1 RAPVVYGFGRGSK
14 KMGVPTANLDP
25 DVLEEELGSMRK
37 GVYFGYARLPA
48 DEKHAAWTKCVVNV
62 GSRPT
67 FADGDGV
74 TVETHALRDYG
85 RDFYGEDMEVVVV
98 GYLRPEMKFDGMAAL
113 VNRIMTDIGLA
124 RNALDDPGHRRRAD
138 D

>member
-1 RAPVVYGFGRGSK
+1 MRTLFSLPACDSLRRAPRRLST
-14 KMGVPTANLDP
+14 PPP
-25 DVLEEELGSMRK
+25 DAFQLHPGGPFQLR
-37 GVYFGYARLPA
+37 
-48 DEKHAAWTKCVVNV
+48 
-62 GSRPT
+62 RPT

-124 RNALDDPGHRRRAD
+124 RNALDDPGHRGRAD
-138 D
+138 DAHGFAEER